1 MQSAKPVHIFQAIQA
16 QSHGL
21 YGINAIMET
30 QTLAQL
36 FKTYF
41 NANPEFIVRAPGRVN
56 LIGEHTDYNDGF
68 VLPMAIDRAVWIA
81 LSPRADSQV
90 RIRSL
95 DLETDSAFD
104 LHSLTKGEGWAE
116 YPKGVAY
123 ELQKAGH
130 VLKGFDAVMT
140 GDVPS
145 GAGLSSSAAVEL
157 ATARAFATICNIT
170 WDAAQMAKL
179 SQKAENEWVGVNCGI
194 MDQMAS
200 AASKEGYALF
210 LDCRTLEYQHA
221 PLPKNISVV
230 ILDTSTRRGLVDSA
244 YNERRSQ
251 CEEAA
256 RWFGVKALRDVSVE
270 DFERKTKEESGLS
283 EIAARRARH
292 IVTENARVLEAVE
305 VMKAGNV
312 KRLGELFNA
321 SHISLRDDFEV
332 TNEALN
338 QIVECA
344 QEQSGCYGARMTG
357 AGFGGCAV
365 ALVQEEKAEEF
376 THAVSAAY
384 RQKSGLDASVYV
396 CKASEGASI
405 IKE

>member
-1 MQSAKPVHIFQAIQA
+1 
-16 QSHGL
+16 
-21 YGINAIMET
+21 MEN
-30 QTLAQL
+30 QTLERS
-36 FKTYF
+36 FTTYF
-41 NANPEFIVRAPGRVN
+41 NAKPEFIVRAPGRVN

-68 VLPMAIDRAVWIA
+68 VLPMAIDRAFWIA
-81 LSPRADSQV
+81 LSPRSDSQV
-90 RIRSL
+90 CVRSL
-95 DLETDSAFD
+95 DLEVDSAFD
-104 LHSLTKGEGWAE
+104 LHSLAKGEGWIE
-116 YPKGVAY
+116 YIKGVAN

-130 VLKGFDAVMT
+130 ELRGFDAVMT
-140 GDVPS
+140 GDVPR

-157 ATARAFATICNIT
+157 ATARAFAAVSGFAWN
-170 WDAAQMAKL
+170 AAQMAKI
-179 SQKAENEWVGVNCGI
+179 SQKAENEWVGMKCGI

-200 AASKEGYALF
+200 AASKEGFALF

-221 PLPKNISVV
+221 PLPKNTSVV

-256 RWFGVKALRDVSVE
+256 RWFGVKALRDVSV
-270 DFERKTKEESGLS
+270 DDLKKGSGLS
-283 EIAARRARH
+283 EVVMKRARH
-292 IVTENARVLEAVE
+292 IVTENSRVLEAID

-321 SHISLRDDFEV
+321 SHNSLRDDFEV

-344 QEQSGCYGARMTG
+344 QEQSSCYGARMTG

-365 ALVQEEKAEEF
+365 ALVQEENAQVF
-376 THAVSAAY
+376 TNAVSAAY
-384 RQKSGLDASVYV
+384 RQRSGLDASVYV
-396 CKASEGASI
+396 CKASEGASLV
-405 IKE
+405 KG